1 MEDNDCKGWQ
11 KLLTGYPWLNVDGS
25 YPLTAYSEYMPPPKL
40 GRKPLGKVDYGL
52 FPENDPYG
60 WLITEMEEEYELRPG
75 IEHVGRQIMSGLMR
89 LGKGLTEHVIHGHGG
104 LNLKDNPYW
113 PPELALRAGTL
124 DQERYVALASADAL
138 ADAGRQGPHHHG
150 PFLETAYT
158 VRIRRSG
165 KASIPHPVWKHLFMN
180 RLPFLPASYPKP
192 MTRNCRMR
200 RRCTAQDSGYCRQTK
215 IRHFLGGPD
224 HSSLTIAP
232 PSTG

>member
-1 MEDNDCKGWQ
+1 MEDKDCKGWQ

-40 GRKPLGKVDYGL
+40 GRKPLGRVDYGL

-124 DQERYVALASADAL
+124 DQERYVALLPLMLSRTQD
-138 ADAGRQGPHHHG
+138 DKGRITWTLFGNSIHG
-150 PFLETAYT
+150 PDQAFWKSFYT
-158 VRIRRSG
+158 SPGEEAPVHESVAFFTQPLIR
-165 KASIPHPVWKHLFMN
+165 
-180 RLPFLPASYPKP
+180 
-192 MTRNCRMR
+192 
-200 RRCTAQDSGYCRQTK
+200 
-215 IRHFLGGPD
+215 
-224 HSSLTIAP
+224 SL
-232 PSTG
+232 